1 VKKKMVLE
9 QTERLIEIE
18 NQVRE
23 QLKKTISEIL
33 KEIESEFRKLRS
45 KEKIN
50 IELLYDKYD
59 DLLFELKIDGI
70 LAKWKLS
77 KSSDRTI
84 MWQRIKFL
92 LQYSLYSSV
101 YENMSKKNVLTEKER
116 EELKRMAIYMRDAYG
131 ILRFILTRL

>member
-1 VKKKMVLE
+1 MVLE
-9 QTERLIEIE
+9 QTERLLEIE
-18 NQVRE
+18 SQVRE
-23 QLKKTISEIL
+23 QLKKTISEIM
-33 KEIESEFRKLRS
+33 KEIEFEFSKLRS
-45 KEKIN
+45 EEKIN

-59 DLLFELKIDGI
+59 DLIFELKIDGI

-92 LQYSLYSSV
+92 LQYSIYSSV
-101 YENMSKKNVLTEKER
+101 YENMSKKNVLNEKER

>member
-1 VKKKMVLE
+1 MVLE
-9 QTERLIEIE
+9 QTERLLEIE
-18 NQVRE
+18 SQIRE
-23 QLKKTISEIL
+23 QLKKTISDIM
-33 KEIESEFRKLRS
+33 KEIEFEFSKLRS
-45 KEKIN
+45 EEKIN

-77 KSSDRTI
+77 KNSERTI

-92 LQYSLYSSV
+92 LQYSIYSSV

>member
-1 VKKKMVLE
+1 MALE
-9 QTERLIEIE
+9 KTERLLEIE
-18 NQVRE
+18 SQVRE
-23 QLKKTISEIL
+23 QLKKTISEIM
-33 KEIESEFRKLRS
+33 KEIEFEFSKLRS
-45 KEKIN
+45 EEKIN

>member
-23 QLKKTISEIL
+23 QLKKTISEIM
-33 KEIESEFRKLRS
+33 KEIEFEFSKLRS
-45 KEKIN
+45 GEKIN
-50 IELLYDKYD
+50 IDLLYDKYD
-59 DLLFELKIDGI
+59 ELLFELKAEEV
-70 LAKWKLS
+70 LAKWRLS
-77 KSSDRTI
+77 KSSDRKI

-92 LQYSLYSSV
+92 LQNSIYSKE
-101 YENMSKKNVLTEKER
+101 YEDLSKKNILNEKER
-116 EELKRMAIYMRDAYG
+116 EEIKRMVIYMRDAYG

>member
-1 VKKKMVLE
+1 MVLE
-9 QTERLIEIE
+9 QTEKLLEIE
-18 NQVRE
+18 SQVRE
-23 QLKKTISEIL
+23 QLKKTISEIM
-33 KEIESEFRKLRS
+33 KEIEFEFNKLRS
-45 KEKIN
+45 EEKIN
-50 IELLYDKYD
+50 IDLLYDKYD

-70 LAKWKLS
+70 LVKWKLS
-77 KSSDRTI
+77 KNSERII

>member
-1 VKKKMVLE
+1 MVLE

-23 QLKKTISEIL
+23 QLKKTISEIM
-33 KEIESEFRKLRS
+33 KEIEFEFSKLRS
-45 KEKIN
+45 GEKIN

-92 LQYSLYSSV
+92 LQYSIYSSV

>member
-1 VKKKMVLE
+1 MVLE

-23 QLKKTISEIL
+23 QLKKTISEIM
-33 KEIESEFRKLRS
+33 KEIEFEFNKLRS
-45 KEKIN
+45 EEKIN

-59 DLLFELKIDGI
+59 ELLFELKAEEV
-70 LAKWKLS
+70 LVKWRLS
-77 KSSDRTI
+77 KSSDRKI

-92 LQYSLYSSV
+92 LQNSIYSKE
-101 YENMSKKNVLTEKER
+101 YEDLSKKNILNEKER
-116 EELKRMAIYMRDAYG
+116 EEIKRMVIYMRDAYG

>member
-1 VKKKMVLE
+1 MVLE
-9 QTERLIEIE
+9 QTERLLEIE
-18 NQVRE
+18 SQVRE
-23 QLKKTISEIL
+23 QLKKTISEIM
-33 KEIESEFRKLRS
+33 KEIEFEFSKLRS
-45 KEKIN
+45 EEKIN

>member
-1 VKKKMVLE
+1 MALE
-9 QTERLIEIE
+9 QTERLLEIE
-18 NQVRE
+18 SQVRG
-23 QLKKTISEIL
+23 QLKKTISEIM
-33 KEIESEFRKLRS
+33 KEIEFEFSKLRS
-45 KEKIN
+45 EEKIN

>member
-1 VKKKMVLE
+1 MVLE
-9 QTERLIEIE
+9 QTERLLEIE
-18 NQVRE
+18 SQVRE
-23 QLKKTISEIL
+23 QLKKIVSEIM
-33 KEIESEFRKLRS
+33 KEIEFEFSKLRS
-45 KEKIN
+45 EEKIN

>member
-1 VKKKMVLE
+1 MVLE
-9 QTERLIEIE
+9 QTERLLEIE
-18 NQVRE
+18 SQVRE
-23 QLKKTISEIL
+23 QLKKTISEIM
-33 KEIESEFRKLRS
+33 KEIEFEFSKLRS
-45 KEKIN
+45 EEKIN

-92 LQYSLYSSV
+92 LQYSIYSSV

>member
-1 VKKKMVLE
+1 MVLE
-9 QTERLIEIE
+9 QTERLLEIE
-18 NQVRE
+18 SQVRE
-23 QLKKTISEIL
+23 QLKKTISEIM
-33 KEIESEFRKLRS
+33 KEIEFEFSKLRS
-45 KEKIN
+45 EEKIN

-70 LAKWKLS
+70 LVKWKLS

>member
-1 VKKKMVLE
+1 MALE
-9 QTERLIEIE
+9 KTERLLEIE
-18 NQVRE
+18 SQVRE
-23 QLKKTISEIL
+23 QLKKTISEIM
-33 KEIESEFRKLRS
+33 KEIEFEFSKLRS
-45 KEKIN
+45 EEKIN

-59 DLLFELKIDGI
+59 DLLFELKIDGV

>member
-1 VKKKMVLE
+1 MVLE
-9 QTERLIEIE
+9 QTERLLEIE
-18 NQVRE
+18 SQVRE
-23 QLKKTISEIL
+23 QLKKTISEIM
-33 KEIESEFRKLRS
+33 KEIEFEFSKLRS
-45 KEKIN
+45 EEKIN

-59 DLLFELKIDGI
+59 DLLFELKIDGV
-70 LAKWKLS
+70 LVKWKLS

>member
-1 VKKKMVLE
+1 MVLE
-9 QTERLIEIE
+9 QTERLLEIE
-18 NQVRE
+18 SQVRE
-23 QLKKTISEIL
+23 QLKKTISEIM
-33 KEIESEFRKLRS
+33 KEIEFEFSKLRS
-45 KEKIN
+45 EEKIN

-77 KSSDRTI
+77 KNSERTI

-92 LQYSLYSSV
+92 LQYSIYSSV

>member
-1 VKKKMVLE
+1 MVLE

-23 QLKKTISEIL
+23 QLKKTISEIM
-33 KEIESEFRKLRS
+33 KEIEFEFSKLRS
-45 KEKIN
+45 EEKIN

-70 LAKWKLS
+70 LVKWKLS
-77 KSSDRTI
+77 KISDRTI

-92 LQYSLYSSV
+92 LQYSLYSSA

-116 EELKRMAIYMRDAYG
+116 EEIKRMVIYMRDAYG
-131 ILRFILTRL
+131 ILRFILARL

>member
-1 VKKKMVLE
+1 MVLE
-9 QTERLIEIE
+9 QTERLLEIE
-18 NQVRE
+18 SQVRE
-23 QLKKTISEIL
+23 QLKKTISEIM
-33 KEIESEFRKLRS
+33 KEIEFEFNKLRS
-45 KEKIN
+45 EEKIN

>member
-23 QLKKTISEIL
+23 QLKKTISEIM
-33 KEIESEFRKLRS
+33 KEIEFEFSKLRS
-45 KEKIN
+45 GEKIN

-70 LAKWKLS
+70 LVKWRLS
-77 KSSDRTI
+77 KNSDRKI

-92 LQYSLYSSV
+92 LQNSIYSKE
-101 YENMSKKNVLTEKER
+101 YEDLAKKNILNEKER
-116 EELKRMAIYMRDAYG
+116 EEIKRMVIYMRDAYG

>member
-1 VKKKMVLE
+1 MVLE
-9 QTERLIEIE
+9 QTERLLEIE
-18 NQVRE
+18 SQVRG
-23 QLKKTISEIL
+23 QLKKTISEIM
-33 KEIESEFRKLRS
+33 KEIEFEFSKLRS
-45 KEKIN
+45 EEKIN

>member
-1 VKKKMVLE
+1 MVLE

-23 QLKKTISEIL
+23 QLKKTISEIM
-33 KEIESEFRKLRS
+33 KEIEFEFSKLRS
-45 KEKIN
+45 GEKIN

-59 DLLFELKIDGI
+59 ELLFELKAEEV
-70 LAKWKLS
+70 LVKWRLS
-77 KSSDRTI
+77 KSSDRKI

-92 LQYSLYSSV
+92 LQNSIYSKE
-101 YENMSKKNVLTEKER
+101 YEDLSKKNILNEKER
-116 EELKRMAIYMRDAYG
+116 EEIKRMVIYMRDAYG

>member
-1 VKKKMVLE
+1 MVLE

-23 QLKKTISEIL
+23 QLKKTISEIM
-33 KEIESEFRKLRS
+33 KEIEFEFSKLRS
-45 KEKIN
+45 GEKIN

-59 DLLFELKIDGI
+59 ELLFELKAEEV
-70 LAKWKLS
+70 LAKWRLS
-77 KSSDRTI
+77 KSSDRKI

-92 LQYSLYSSV
+92 LQNSIYSKE
-101 YENMSKKNVLTEKER
+101 YEDLSKKNILNEKER
-116 EELKRMAIYMRDAYG
+116 EEIKRMVIYMRDAYG

>member
-1 VKKKMVLE
+1 MVLE
-9 QTERLIEIE
+9 QTERLLEIE
-18 NQVRE
+18 SQVRE
-23 QLKKTISEIL
+23 QLKKTISEIM
-33 KEIESEFRKLRS
+33 KEIEFEFNKLRS
-45 KEKIN
+45 EEKIN

-92 LQYSLYSSV
+92 LQYSLCSSV